1 MCVCSL
7 SCRELSHP
15 PPLLPPQAAPHIT
28 LGAHLRPPF
37 LGMPSALCPA
47 PGYAFLQPAEIFARQ
62 QDMLRKQ
69 NLARL
74 EISAELLRQKE
85 LESLHQRGA
94 GRLLTSDLLGGGL
107 APDHPALRS
116 LHDVP
121 EGHPLREELAR
132 RSNAMLLLRPGGPP
146 PGPLPPGAPASSSSH
161 KDSPAAGPGARKSPS
176 RGPEAQLRAG
186 DHTGGGGGGG
196 GTGERGRGGEEEEE
210 EEEERDEEM
219 KESDSD
225 ADDEDDESRRGGAGG
240 RAPREAGPESRSKGA
255 RETGEGP
262 GRAAGPGS
270 PSRHLFPGGLPPG
283 LLPPLHGLHGA
294 LPFGFPYAAP
304 YFHTGSMGGLFP
316 DGEDPGH
323 EDPGQ
328 WSVEDVC
335 GFISSL
341 AGCAEYAQV
350 FREHAIDGETLALL
364 TEEHLLSTLGLKL
377 APALRIRLQVAR
389 RLGRI
394 FYMTSFPLP
403 LPLPPPPSA
412 TPRLLERGRGT
423 PAPPPDTPLSLAMAH
438 PALRPASSSSS
449 PGASSSPFGGGPAP
463 HGRSTPKQENGPAG
477 GRYRESKTPS

>member
-1 MCVCSL
+1 MSL
-7 SCRELSHP
+7 NIPVNVTNPHHIPAFC
-15 PPLLPPQAAPHIT
+15 LLLCLFFIIYFIS
-28 LGAHLRPPF
+28 LF
-37 LGMPSALCPA
+37 LI
-47 PGYAFLQPAEIFARQ
+47 FLIIFARQ

-161 KDSPAAGPGARKSPS
+161 KDR
-176 RGPEAQLRAG
+176 
-186 DHTGGGGGGG
+186 
-196 GTGERGRGGEEEEE
+196 TGERGRGGEEEEE

-377 APALRIRLQVAR
+377 APALRIRLQ
-389 RLGRI
+389 
-394 FYMTSFPLP
+394 
-403 LPLPPPPSA
+403 
-412 TPRLLERGRGT
+412 RGRGT

>member
-1 MCVCSL
+1 MSL
-7 SCRELSHP
+7 NIPVNVTNPHHIPAFC
-15 PPLLPPQAAPHIT
+15 LLLCLFFIIYFIS
-28 LGAHLRPPF
+28 LF
-37 LGMPSALCPA
+37 LI
-47 PGYAFLQPAEIFARQ
+47 FLIIFARQ

-94 GRLLTSDLLGGGL
+94 GRL
-107 APDHPALRS
+107 

-219 KESDSD
+219 KD
-225 ADDEDDESRRGGAGG
+225 
-240 RAPREAGPESRSKGA
+240 KGA

-262 GRAAGPGS
+262 GP
-270 PSRHLFPGGLPPG
+270 
-283 LLPPLHGLHGA
+283 
-294 LPFGFPYAAP
+294 P

-423 PAPPPDTPLSLAMAH
+423 PAPPPDT
-438 PALRPASSSSS
+438 
-449 PGASSSPFGGGPAP
+449 SSPFGGGPAP

>member
-1 MCVCSL
+1 MSL
-7 SCRELSHP
+7 NIPVNVTNPHHIPAFC
-15 PPLLPPQAAPHIT
+15 LLLCLFFIIYFIS
-28 LGAHLRPPF
+28 LF
-37 LGMPSALCPA
+37 LI
-47 PGYAFLQPAEIFARQ
+47 FLIIFARQ

-94 GRLLTSDLLGGGL
+94 GRL
-107 APDHPALRS
+107 

-219 KESDSD
+219 KD
-225 ADDEDDESRRGGAGG
+225 
-240 RAPREAGPESRSKGA
+240 KGA

-423 PAPPPDTPLSLAMAH
+423 PAPPPDT
-438 PALRPASSSSS
+438 
-449 PGASSSPFGGGPAP
+449 SSPFGGGPAP

>member
-1 MCVCSL
+1 MRFTKTHPIDGMSDGVATEAIADDSL
-7 SCRELSHP
+7 RV
-15 PPLLPPQAAPHIT
+15 
-28 LGAHLRPPF
+28 LRVPT
-37 LGMPSALCPA
+37 ST
-47 PGYAFLQPAEIFARQ
+47 PGVLVSYERYAFLQPAEIFARQ

-94 GRLLTSDLLGGGL
+94 G
-107 APDHPALRS
+107 

-176 RGPEAQLRAG
+176 RGPEA
-186 DHTGGGGGGG
+186 H
-196 GTGERGRGGEEEEE
+196 
-210 EEEERDEEM
+210 
-219 KESDSD
+219 
-225 ADDEDDESRRGGAGG
+225 RRGGAGG

-423 PAPPPDTPLSLAMAH
+423 PAP
-438 PALRPASSSSS
+438 
-449 PGASSSPFGGGPAP
+449 SSPFGGGPAP